1 MGSSL
6 SQPASVFQAIGAVA
20 FFFVNLQ
27 KWTNYPLCGP
37 ELRAVGSLA
46 CQSLQ
51 LDTYLINVLLCVL
64 SIWIFSVQLELMNAK
79 LLCLA

>member
-6 SQPASVFQAIGAVA
+6 SQPVSVFQAIGAVA
-20 FFFVNLQ
+20 FFFNLQ
-27 KWTNYPLCGP
+27 KWTSCPLCGP

-51 LDTYLINVLLCVL
+51 MDTYMINVLLCVL
-64 SIWIFSVQLELMNAK
+64 SIWIFSFQLELMNAK